1 MKRSLIFV
9 YLVLLVSGCVGDPE
23 SNKQV
28 NEVPISVLG
37 AYNQNRLF
45 IANAGNVNYNVSK
58 LFTYEGCSVYRF
70 EDGWARYKYFTNCS
84 GTTSWTE
91 YCGKSC
97 TTQESVTGGKQ

>member
-28 NEVPISVLG
+28 
-37 AYNQNRLF
+37 
-45 IANAGNVNYNVSK
+45 NVNYNVSK